1 MKNWIVRFAALYVF
15 NLAVLLLIGL
25 LTPGVNVGWGVLWA
39 SVILTAGAIW
49 VKPLI
54 QKWFG
59 DMTAKSASRRSKA
72 GETMVRIGLVFAVE
86 LVLWILVVWF
96 SGVQVHN
103 WLFGY
108 LLPPVFLLIAWAIY
122 DAVDDRLHE
131 RAAVIYDRASAKV
144 GRSTDAGAPPV
155 PAPSAGPAV
164 SPPPAG
170 AKPDAYDGLTPE
182 QRRMLD
188 ELGGS

>member
-39 SVILTAGAIW
+39 SVILTAGVIW
-49 VKPLI
+49 LKPLI
-54 QKWFG
+54 HKWFAS
-59 DMTAKSASRRSKA
+59 MTEKSASRRNKA
-72 GETMVRIGLVFAVE
+72 GETFVRIGLVFAVE

-96 SGVQVHN
+96 SGVAVHN

-108 LLPPVFLLIAWAIY
+108 ILPPVFLLIAWAIY
-122 DAVDDRLHE
+122 DAIDDRLHE
-131 RAAVIYDRASAKV
+131 RAGVIYDRASAKI
-144 GRSTDAGAPPV
+144 GRSTDAASPTPASPTAAP
-155 PAPSAGPAV
+155 AT
-164 SPPPAG
+164 
-170 AKPDAYDGLTPE
+170 KPEPHDGLTAE